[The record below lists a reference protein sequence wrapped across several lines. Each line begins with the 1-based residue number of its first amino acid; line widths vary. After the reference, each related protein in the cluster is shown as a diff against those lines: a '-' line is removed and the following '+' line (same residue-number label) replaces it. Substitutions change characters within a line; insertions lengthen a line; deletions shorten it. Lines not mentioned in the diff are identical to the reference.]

1 MCFSAAGS
9 FALSGVL
16 AGVGTVAVAR
26 NTSKPHRPLAA
37 IPLLFAAQQAA
48 EGIVWSTFPPSDHD
62 VAHAVATVAFLV
74 VAMVIWPVWVPWSL
88 RQTERR
94 PGRRRV
100 LSSLLALGVLVAMGS
115 TLMMMRSPPVA
126 AVAGHSIR
134 YELMAVGNS
143 AVAILLLVSYLVPTI
158 APFLVS
164 TMRTARA
171 IGVTLMASLIAT
183 LLVERDALTSVWC
196 FFAAV
201 LSIQVLV
208 AIEHVRRAAPSRDP
222 SS

>member
-1 MCFSAAGS
+1 
-9 FALSGVL
+9 
-16 AGVGTVAVAR
+16 
-26 NTSKPHRPLAA
+26 
-37 IPLLFAAQQAA
+37 
-48 EGIVWSTFPPSDHD
+48 
-62 VAHAVATVAFLV
+62 
-74 VAMVIWPVWVPWSL
+74 
-88 RQTERR
+88 
-94 PGRRRV
+94 
-100 LSSLLALGVLVAMGS
+100 MGS

-208 AIEHVRRAAPSRDP
+208 AVEHVRRAAPSRDP